1 VPGVSFQLDGLNHA
15 VLVMRQFPKRM
26 GPGLVTRVMD
36 LGFQDFEITVNVY
49 PQKTSEVVE
58 AIEKT
63 ANQLQG
69 EVRTQPKRT
78 HSLATQ
84 LEMAKER
91 ISDLER
97 GNVVAMNVFFVLR
110 LWHCEADALI
120 SRASIARNA
129 FSSMAGTT
137 CHYATN
143 AETARQLWFQ
153 TWPGWTFGAYRGY
166 DLPTD
171 DHTAAELLP
180 WSATFAGR
188 LDNAEALY
196 DSPKGGLVGLSTQ
209 VGRVPQHMLVFGVV
223 GAGKS
228 VFLTDWWAQSAH
240 NFGYTWWSRKVS
252 RMGQRCR
259 QAAPCQ
265 SSLRQAGR

>member
-1 VPGVSFQLDGLNHA
+1 MTDREHYLHYYRFLNPSCGASIPENVFEWYDPARSIQENCLFGDVVQPPVPGVSFQLDGLNHA
-15 VLVMRQFPKRM
+15 VLVMRQLPKRM
-26 GPGLVTRVMD
+26 GPGLVTRILD

-49 PQKTSEVVE
+49 PQKTAEVIK

-78 HSLATQ
+78 YSLSEQ
-84 LEMAKER
+84 LAMAKER

-97 GNVVAMNVFFVLR
+97 GNVVATNVFFVLR
-110 LWHCEADALI
+110 LWHRDADALI

-129 FSSMAGTT
+129 FASMAGAT

-153 TWPGWTFGAYRGY
+153 TWPGWTFGTYRGY

-171 DHTAAELLP
+171 DQTAAELLP
-180 WSATFAGR
+180 WSATFTGDWIARKLFTIR
-188 LDNAEALY
+188 L
-196 DSPKGGLVGLSTQ
+196 
-209 VGRVPQHMLVFGVV
+209 R
-223 GAGKS
+223 
-228 VFLTDWWAQSAH
+228 
-240 NFGYTWWSRKVS
+240 
-252 RMGQRCR
+252 
-259 QAAPCQ
+259 AAW
-265 SSLRQAGR
+265 